1 MEKGKSVV
9 AELAASFSGV
19 QVTPRRKATST
30 PPAASFSWD
39 RKIVCELSEVV
50 KQMRASFPRED
61 SPMKK
66 ARPRKLVSLCIGVLG
81 QHLEDIINDI
91 SEFTAFFPPHI
102 KLAIMSIARRRRLL
116 NDDVLVSLVDSS
128 WKILDISGSEVTD
141 VGLATVARTC
151 SNLWAVDI
159 SRCEKITPAA
169 VSEIICHCPSL
180 EILRCG
186 FQFDCIVFHEAGYE
200 KGLNPIIAEA
210 VQEANSLP
218 VEDSWEELEAVDFGS
233 GAQSLR
239 WLVWPK
245 IDDNSKEILALECPR
260 VIVNPKP
267 SLLDLGGSKTPGEAL
282 ASVPL
287 DHSVVEDIDPKT
299 WAVSAAPRRAAAAP
313 PHPSAPPEIPIAER
327 FRLAYVERDAR
338 LAPKRARRERQHRRR
353 AERDYLM
360 NDIDAKSIALA
371 SKYLS
376 KG

>member
-1 MEKGKSVV
+1 MENGKSVV

-19 QVTPRRKATST
+19 QVTPRRKPTST
-30 PPAASFSWD
+30 PPAASFY
-39 RKIVCELSEVV
+39 
-50 KQMRASFPRED
+50 

-159 SRCEKITPAA
+159 SRCEKITAAA

-186 FQFDCIVFHEAGYE
+186 GCPRSEFTARGCVNLL
-200 KGLNPIIAEA
+200 KPKLNTLE
-210 VQEANSLP
+210 
-218 VEDSWEELEAVDFGS
+218 EDSWEELEAVDFGS

-245 IDDNSKEILALECPR
+245 IDDNSKEILAVECPR

-267 SLLDLGGSKTPGEAL
+267 SLLDLGGSKTPSEAL
-282 ASVPL
+282 ASLPL
-287 DHSVVEDIDPKT
+287 DHSVVQDIDPKT
-299 WAVSAAPRRAAAAP
+299 WAVSAAPRRIAAAP
-313 PHPSAPPEIPIAER
+313 PLPNAPPEIPIAER

-360 NDIDAKSIALA
+360 NDIDAKSVALA